1 MMMPT
6 LTSQRLIL
14 RPFLLTDIKRIQQ
27 LANDSAVV
35 DMTSNVPY
43 PCHEKMVENW
53 IKNHKKAFKSG
64 SSLILAIV
72 VAENNCLIGSISLLD
87 ISSFHQRAEIGYW
100 LGNQFWQKGYA
111 TEATKKLLEYGF
123 NQLKLNRIEGR
134 CMARNQASAK
144 VMLKAGL
151 KFEGERKQ
159 QMNIHNRLEDIHY
172 FGLVN
177 EDLLT

>member
-1 MMMPT
+1 MIMPT

-14 RPFLLTDIKRIQQ
+14 RPFLLTDIKPVQQ
-27 LANDSAVV
+27 LANDSMVV
-35 DMTSNVPY
+35 DTTSNVPY
-43 PCHEKMVENW
+43 PYHENMAENW
-53 IKNHKKAFKSG
+53 IKNHKKAFKAG
-64 SSLILAIV
+64 HSLVLAIV
-72 VAENNCLIGSISLLD
+72 LAENSCLIGSISLLD

-100 LGNQFWQKGYA
+100 LASQFWQEGYA
-111 TEATKKLLEYGF
+111 TEAVKTLLEYGF

-159 QMNIHNRLEDIHY
+159 QMNIHDRLEDMHY
-172 FGLVN
+172 FGMVN
-177 EDLLT
+177 EDR